1 MGGAR
6 GKRIFGGSLALI
18 GLYPIVTANH
28 VQNIFSGL
36 ALFLIGIA
44 IFAWGYRR

>member
-6 GKRIFGGSLALI
+6 GRKIIGGGLVLI

-44 IFAWGYRR
+44 IFAWGDRR